1 MSGGEG
7 DRPTSPNGRAR
18 RSLTEGSVFGHLLRF
33 ILPMSVALGTM
44 MAVGLINAFWLG
56 KLSTDALA
64 AISFAIPIMFLVMSV
79 SIGLGAGTVAAL
91 SRVAAS
97 GDYDRIQ
104 RMAADAIILSTALV
118 IVVSIIGALA
128 ARPIFSLVGA
138 EGRVLDLV
146 TEFAVIW
153 FLGNVFV
160 VVPIVANA
168 MLRAVG
174 EAVLPSLLMSI
185 AAIVNAVLDPIFIF
199 GWGPVPRLEVAGAA
213 WATVLA
219 NVVAASAVMWVV
231 IVRERL
237 LSLKPRSWPVLLRH
251 SREIL
256 KVGVPAMASN
266 MLNPLALTLVVASL
280 ARFGTEVVA
289 GYGAAARIESFAV
302 IPLFALSAA
311 IGPVA
316 GQNNGAQRPD
326 RVREAFRSSF
336 LIALGWSLALAGVL
350 AVAAPFVAPLFTKDA
365 GAQDALRSY
374 LWITPI
380 SVWGYGFVIVAA
392 AGFNG
397 VSRPAPALAMTF
409 LRSIVLVATGAWV
422 GGTIGGPAGAFV
434 GVAAANVIAG
444 VLAGTWTMVR
454 AFPRP
459 TPALLDAAPAD
470 R

>member
-1 MSGGEG
+1 MTEVAAEG
-7 DRPTSPNGRAR
+7 PAPSPRPR
-18 RSLTEGSVFGHLLRF
+18 RSLVEGSVFGHLMRF
-33 ILPMSVALGTM
+33 VLPMCVALGTM

-56 KLSTDALA
+56 QLSTEALA
-64 AISFAIPIMFLVMSV
+64 AISFAIPVMFAVMSV

-97 GDYDRIQ
+97 GDHGRIQ
-104 RMAADAIILSTALV
+104 RMAADAVILATALV

-128 ARPIFSLVGA
+128 ARPIFAMMGA
-138 EGRVLDLV
+138 EGEVLDLV
-146 TEFAVIW
+146 VQFAVIW

-199 GWGPVPRLEVAGAA
+199 GFGPIPRMEVAGAA

-219 NVVAASAVMWVV
+219 NVAAASAVMWVV
-231 IVRERL
+231 IVREKL
-237 LSLKPRSWPVLLRH
+237 IALTMPKWEVLLRH

-266 MLNPLALTLVVASL
+266 MLNPLALTIVVASL
-280 ARFGTEVVA
+280 ARFGPEVVA
-289 GYGAAARIESFAV
+289 GYGAASRVESFAV

-316 GQNNGAQRPD
+316 GQNNGAGRPD
-326 RVREAFRSSF
+326 RVREAFRASF
-336 LIALGWSLALAGVL
+336 GITFVWTLLVAALLALG
-350 AVAAPFVAPLFTKDA
+350 APFIAPLFTDDVA
-365 GAQDALRSY
+365 AQAAMRDY

-380 SVWGYGFVIVAA
+380 TAWGYGFVIVAA

-409 LRSIVLVATGAWV
+409 LRSIILVTSGAWI
-422 GGTIGGPAGAFV
+422 GGNLAGPAGAFI
-434 GVAAANVIAG
+434 GVAVANVIAG
-444 VLAGTWTMVR
+444 LLVGGWTLVW
-454 AFPRP
+454 ALPP
-459 TPALLDAAPAD
+459 HAPARLDAAPAD